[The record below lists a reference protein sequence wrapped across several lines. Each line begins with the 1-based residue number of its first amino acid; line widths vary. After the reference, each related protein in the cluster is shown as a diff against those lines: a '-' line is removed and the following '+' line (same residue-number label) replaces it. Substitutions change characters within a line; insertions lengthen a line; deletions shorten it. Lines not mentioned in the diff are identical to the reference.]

1 MSLPIGSQ
9 QRTSDGV
16 IGTSGKKIRVY
27 GIRLRSGGGGAA
39 AVSLYN
45 NTSATGTPLDIVNG
59 TTSLTVSVSYPG
71 GLLFPSGCFVDVDTN
86 TDWITVIYE
95 QENS

>member
-9 QRTSDGV
+9 QRTTDGV

-27 GIRLRSGGGGAA
+27 EVIVRSEAGGGAV
-39 AVSLYN
+39 VSLYN
-45 NTSATGTPLDIVNG
+45 NTSATGTALDIVNG
-59 TTSLTVSVSYPG
+59 TASLTVRIAYVG
-71 GLLFPSGCFVDVDTN
+71 GLLFNSGCFIDVDTN
-86 TDWITVIYE
+86 TTWVTVIYE